1 MARRTKYYFNNETL
15 SYEKIERSA
24 MYRLRQTFFY
34 SFTIV
39 SLAVVFAIVL
49 FYVVPSPSEKATRN
63 ENQQLKFQY
72 EILSNEMD
80 VMLDVML
87 DIQQRDDNLYRIL
100 FQAEPF
106 PKEKR
111 ELSDGSDYK
120 YSDYA
125 NLNSSKI
132 LINTSKKADRLAKMI
147 YAQTESFD
155 EIVYLSEI
163 NEKKLQYIPAIQ
175 PILNKDLT
183 RIASGFGYR
192 TDPVY
197 RTKRMHQG
205 MDFTAPTG
213 TDIYATGNGVV
224 IASEWKQGYGNTVVL
239 DHGFGYKTLYAHLY
253 ESYVEKGDVVK
264 RGDVIAAV
272 GNTGKSTGPHLH
284 YEVRVRNT
292 PVDPMNYYFMDLSP
306 EEYDRMIQIASNAGR
321 VMD

>member
-197 RTKRMHQG
+197 RTRECIKVWILQHRQG
-205 MDFTAPTG
+205 LIFMLLEMVWSLHR
-213 TDIYATGNGVV
+213 NGSRDMV
-224 IASEWKQGYGNTVVL
+224 IRLCW
-239 DHGFGYKTLYAHLY
+239 
-253 ESYVEKGDVVK
+253 
-264 RGDVIAAV
+264 I
-272 GNTGKSTGPHLH
+272 
-284 YEVRVRNT
+284 
-292 PVDPMNYYFMDLSP
+292 MDL
-306 EEYDRMIQIASNAGR
+306 DIRLCMLIFMNRM
-321 VMD
+321 